1 MKLIKTAGFT
11 ALALF
16 CCTEFLILPVQA
28 ATSLEEV
35 VVTARK
41 RSESFE
47 DVPVSVSAFTTA
59 DIEAAGIEKPS
70 DFIGLTPNV
79 TLVQTQNEGNSFIN
93 VRGVSQARNSDMSV
107 AVLVDGVLMT
117 NPAQFNQELFDVSQI
132 EVLRGPQGAL
142 YGRNAI
148 GGAIVIHTKEPTDQ
162 YEAKIK
168 VGYDSGPGYKVQGL
182 LTGPIAD
189 TLKFSVAGSYKDTDG
204 YIKNTYLNKK
214 ADPYRDYSGRVK
226 LLWEPT
232 DNFKADL
239 RGYIS
244 KVKTHALY
252 FNIAANANDTSL
264 PVQVNN
270 PGTNTRDL
278 YSGSLKMDY
287 DTGYGTLT
295 SITAYDVTKEL
306 LTGDQYDFLPRAQ
319 SFANFVADNPAFFD
333 PATAGFFT
341 LLKALNGGNTIDLSQ
356 TQYLDVKA
364 WSQEVRFTSPADER
378 LRWIAGA
385 YFLGTKRFISTGNQL
400 DRGLGVF
407 NVYRKPRT
415 SVFSYIGNLPI
426 TDPSPQIG
434 LLEDAQDNFAWA
446 LFGEL
451 DFDISDQLEASF
463 SLRYDNDHREN
474 TTKTPLGYDST
485 GLGLVPGTVRKH
497 TWSDLQPKITLT
509 YKLYD
514 NLTLYTGY
522 SRGFRSGGFNQTGV
536 GAAVVEPGVDDL
548 YEQQT
553 ADTYEIGIKGQFFN
567 RRLKVSASGYKTHF
581 TNAYFFFFDPGTSTQ
596 NLGTIPQVDY
606 TGFELETQAL
616 VTDNFQVY
624 GGLGYTDS
632 KIIQAADPADN
643 GNQAPLV
650 SEYTVNLGGQ
660 YTQPV
665 GSFGG
670 FIGDVNLVARADYQI
685 IGKTYWDPG
694 NISTR
699 RPVNLLNVR
708 AGFDSPDNWSL
719 MFWSKNALDEKYNS
733 EFSPGPAPGF
743 NFLFKAE
750 PMVWGIDFTKKF

>member
-28 ATSLEEV
+28 ATALEEV

-47 DVPVSVSAFTTA
+47 DVPVSVDAFSAA

-70 DFIGLTPNV
+70 DFIALTPNV

-117 NPAQFNQELFDVSQI
+117 NPAQFNQELFDATHI

-148 GGAIVIHTKEPTDQ
+148 GGAIVINTKEPTDQ
-162 YEAKIK
+162 YEGKIK

-182 LTGPIAD
+182 LTGPIPGSD
-189 TLKFSVAGSYKDTDG
+189 TLRFSAAGSYKDTDG
-204 YIKNTYLNKK
+204 YIKNTFLNQK

-252 FNIAANANDTSL
+252 FTISANANDIL
-264 PVQVNN
+264 PVRVNN
-270 PGTNTRDL
+270 PGTNNRDL

-306 LTGDQYDFLPRAQ
+306 LTGDQFNFVPRPE
-319 SFANFVADNPAFFD
+319 SFANFVADNPGFFDAGTAFF
-333 PATAGFFT
+333 FT
-341 LLKALNGGNTIDLSQ
+341 FLKTWNGGNTIDLSQ

-364 WSQEVRFTSPADER
+364 WSQEIRFTSPSEER

-407 NVYRKPRT
+407 NVYRTPRPN
-415 SVFSYIGNLPI
+415 VFAIPPMSN
-426 TDPSPQIG
+426 PSPSTG
-434 LLEDAQDNFAWA
+434 LLEDSQDNFAWA

-463 SLRYDNDHREN
+463 SLRFDNDHREN
-474 TTKTPLGYDST
+474 TTKTVQDPT
-485 GLGLVPGTVRKH
+485 GLGLVPGTVRKK
-497 TWSDLQPKITLT
+497 TWNDLQPKITLT

-522 SRGFRSGGFNQTGV
+522 SRGFRSGGFNQSGV
-536 GAAVVEPGVDDL
+536 GAAVPEPGVNDL
-548 YEQQT
+548 YGQQT
-553 ADTYEIGIKGQFFN
+553 ADTYEIGMKGQFFD
-567 RRLKVSASGYKTHF
+567 RRLKVSASGYRTHF

-596 NLGTIPQVDY
+596 NLGTIPEVDY

-632 KIIQAADPADN
+632 KILQAADPADN

-650 SEYTVNLGGQ
+650 SEYTVNAGGQ

-708 AGFDSPDNWSL
+708 AGFVSPDNWSL
-719 MFWSKNALDEKYNS
+719 MFWSSNALDEKYNS
-733 EFSPGPAPGF
+733 EFSPGPAPGQH
-743 NFLFKAE
+743 FLFRAQ
-750 PMVWGIDFTKKF
+750 PMVWGVDFTKKF